1 MQKHLLLDFKNR
13 IFQLRCLQGVQIVV
27 HKVHKLSIFYILGFW
42 IKFYNL
48 SNKGSTKWERT
59 MTYATISKL

>member
-48 SNKGSTKWERT
+48 SNKGSTK
-59 MTYATISKL
+59 